1 MTTHTQATTLTRAQG
16 IALFDQWTAIWNGE
30 LTLAARILTPGF
42 RIHFGGVSSADTD
55 AFRGPADLASFVAEF
70 RERYP
75 APGLRYS
82 VDGAPV
88 VDPVTGYVVAR
99 WTVDVPD
106 AAGALDTKSGIDML
120 AVDGDRIAEVWS
132 VTGARR
138 FAP

>member
-1 MTTHTQATTLTRAQG
+1 MTTHTQATNLTRGHG

-30 LTLAARILTPGF
+30 LTLAARTLTPGF

-55 AFRGPADLASFVAEF
+55 AFRGPAQLAAYIGEF
-70 RERYP
+70 RDRYP
-75 APGLRYS
+75 APGLRYA

-106 AAGALDTKSGIDML
+106 TAGATTTKSGIDML
-120 AVDGDRIAEVWS
+120 AVAGDRIAEVWS